1 MLSIHTVLPWSCQF
15 AKHLCQTVRLLIMIS
30 KNQIWFLVITGI
42 IISMAIG
49 ATRMSIP
56 MYAIGIFSYA
66 TGKVHFDVIRELKG
80 MTS

>member
-1 MLSIHTVLPWSCQF
+1 
-15 AKHLCQTVRLLIMIS
+15 MIS
-30 KNQIWFLVITGI
+30 KNQICFIVITGI
-42 IISMAIG
+42 IISRAIG
-49 ATRMSIP
+49 TTRMSIP